1 MPRPAHKILKDSM
14 GEMKVSRHVSYG
26 ASTQR
31 AVENFPVS
39 GRGLPAEMIHILGLI
54 KCKAAE
60 VNAKLGHLDKR
71 TAKAVA
77 QASWEVYQGK
87 WDRDFVVDLF
97 QTGSGT
103 STNMNANEVIAT
115 RAMALLKGR
124 EMVSPNDHVNF
135 GQSSN
140 DVIPT
145 MVHLAVTQHLAE
157 RLLPAL
163 FVVRAELLRKSKQF
177 GKIVKTGRT
186 HLQDATPLRVGQV
199 FSGYAH
205 QITLAIERFSSLLP
219 RLAELPLGGTAV
231 GTGINTDP
239 RFARLTTAMISEELG
254 IKFSETRNHF
264 QAQACPDSLMELASQ
279 LKVLAISLNRIGRD
293 IRFLACG
300 PHAGIAELVI
310 PAVQPGSS
318 IMPAKVNPVMIE
330 SLIQVCARVIGNES
344 TVAMGMMESNCELNT
359 AYPVMAGALFESVD
373 LLSAVLYNFT
383 ARCLKGLAVNPKKC
397 AELLD
402 RNYSLGT
409 ALNPIL
415 GYQTVAATIKEA
427 AAKGMSLREAF
438 LKTGKISKSDLDKHL
453 DPWPMTEPSISPTRK
468 RENP

>member
-1 MPRPAHKILKDSM
+1 MAKLSYKILKDSM
-14 GEMKVSRHVSYG
+14 GEMKVPSHVMYG

-39 GRGLPAEMIHILGLI
+39 GRGFPPEMIHVLGLI

-60 VNAKLGHLDKR
+60 VNAKLGYLDKR
-71 TAKAVA
+71 VAKAVA
-77 QASWEVYQGK
+77 EASWEVYQGQ
-87 WDRDFVVDLF
+87 WDKDFVVDLY

-103 STNMNANEVIAT
+103 STNMNANEVIAY
-115 RAMALLKGR
+115 RATELVKGKTP
-124 EMVSPNDHVNF
+124 VSPNDHVNF

-145 MVHLAVTQHLAE
+145 MVHISVTQHLAE

-163 FVVRAELLRKSKQF
+163 FVMRAELLRKAKQF
-177 GKIVKTGRT
+177 DKIVKTGRT

-205 QITLAIERFSSLLP
+205 QITLAIERFTSLLP

-239 RFARLTTAMISEELG
+239 KFARLTIAALSEELD
-254 IKFSETRNHF
+254 IRFSETRNHF

-279 LKVLAISLNRIGRD
+279 LKVLAIALNRICRD

-300 PHAGIAELVI
+300 PHAGIAELAV
-310 PAVQPGSS
+310 PSVQPGSS
-318 IMPAKVNPVMIE
+318 IMPAKVNPVIIE
-330 SLIQVCARVIGNES
+330 SLIQVCARVVGNEA
-344 TVAMGMMESNCELNT
+344 TVTMGMMESNCELNT
-359 AYPVMAGALFESVD
+359 AYPVIAGALFESLD
-373 LLSAVLYNFT
+373 FLSAKIYNFT
-383 ARCLKGLAVNPKKC
+383 AKCLKGLTVNENHC
-397 AELLD
+397 TELLD

-415 GYQTVAATIKEA
+415 GYQLVAAVIKDA

-453 DPWPMTEPSISPTRK
+453 DPWPMTEPGV
-468 RENP
+468 

>member
-1 MPRPAHKILKDSM
+1 MAKTSSKILKDSM
-14 GEMKVSRHVSYG
+14 GEMKVPAHALYG

-39 GRGLPAEMIHILGLI
+39 GRGFAPDMIRVLGLI
-54 KCKAAE
+54 KCKAAT
-60 VNAKLGHLDKR
+60 VNAKRGHLNGR
-71 TAKAVA
+71 MARAIA
-77 QASWEVYQGK
+77 EASWEVYQGR
-87 WDRDFVVDLF
+87 WSDHFVVDLY

-115 RAMALLKGR
+115 RAAQILGR
-124 EMVSPNDHVNF
+124 KATVSPNDHVNF

-145 MVHLAVTQHLAE
+145 MVHIALTEQLVE
-157 RLLPAL
+157 RLVPSLIVL
-163 FVVRAELLRKSKQF
+163 RAELVRKARQF
-177 GKIVKTGRT
+177 DKIVKTGRT

-205 QITLAIERFSSLLP
+205 QMTLAIERFKSVLP
-219 RLAELPLGGTAV
+219 RLSELPLGGTAV

-239 RFARLTTAMISEELG
+239 QFARLTIAAISKELG
-254 IKFSETRNHF
+254 IKFTETRNHF

-279 LKVLAISLNRIGRD
+279 LKVLAVSLNRIARD

-300 PHAGIAELVI
+300 PHAGIGELLL

-318 IMPAKVNPVMIE
+318 IMPGKVNPVIIE
-330 SLIQVCARVIGNES
+330 ALIQVCARVIGNEQ
-344 TVAMGMMESNCELNT
+344 TVMMGMMESNCELNT
-359 AYPVMAGALFESVD
+359 AYPVMAGALFESID
-373 LLSAVLYNFT
+373 FLAAKIYNFT
-383 ARCLKGLAVNPKKC
+383 AKCLKDITVHKRRC

-402 RNYSLGT
+402 RNYALGT

-415 GYQTVAATIKEA
+415 GYQTVAAVIKEA
-427 AAKGMSLREAF
+427 SAKGLSLREAF
-438 LKTGKISKSDLDKHL
+438 LKTGKISKPDLDKHL
-453 DPWPMTEPSISPTRK
+453 DPWPMTEPGV
-468 RENP
+468 

>member
-1 MPRPAHKILKDSM
+1 MTKTAYKTLKDSM
-14 GEMKVSRHVSYG
+14 GEMQVPAHVMYG

-39 GRGLPAEMIHILGLI
+39 GRGFSGEMIHILGLI

-60 VNAKLGHLDKR
+60 VNAKLKHLDGK

-77 QASWEVYQGK
+77 EASWEVYQGG
-87 WDRDFVVDLF
+87 WDKDFVVDLY

-103 STNMNANEVIAT
+103 STNMNANEVIAF
-115 RAMALLKGR
+115 RATQLLNGKQT
-124 EMVSPNDHVNF
+124 VSPNDHVNF

-145 MVHLAVTQHLAE
+145 MVHIAVTQQLAE

-163 FVVRAELLRKSKQF
+163 FVTRAELLRKAKAF
-177 GKIVKTGRT
+177 DKIVKTGRT

-205 QITLAIERFSSLLP
+205 QITLAIERFKSLLP

-239 RFARLTTAMISEELG
+239 KFARLTIAAISEELG
-254 IKFSETRNHF
+254 IHFSETRNHF
-264 QAQACPDSLMELASQ
+264 QAQACPDSLMELAAQ
-279 LKVLAISLNRIGRD
+279 LKVLAIALNRIARD

-300 PHAGIAELVI
+300 PHAGIAELAV

-318 IMPAKVNPVMIE
+318 IMPAKVNPVIIE
-330 SLIQVCARVIGNES
+330 SLIQVCARVIGNET

-359 AYPVMAGALFESVD
+359 AYPVIAGALFESMD
-373 LLSAVLYNFT
+373 LLSAKLYNFT
-383 ARCLKGLAVNPKKC
+383 AKCLKGLTVNEKRC
-397 AELLD
+397 TDLLD

-415 GYQTVAATIKEA
+415 GYQTVAAVIKEA
-427 AAKGMSLREAF
+427 AAKGVSLREAF
-438 LKTGKISKSDLDKHL
+438 LKTGKISKAELDKHL
-453 DPWPMTEPSISPTRK
+453 NPWPMTEPGV
-468 RENP
+468 